1 MRILSPTAEPGKI
14 ARAEESRKWPRYALP
29 VSLVAALLLLPW
41 GITTFRGWREK
52 ASAIREID
60 ALNGMA
66 TSRYRFGRV
75 GRTPVEFG
83 PLESVYFLGPQLN
96 DRNLEVLRKVPEL
109 RILNLT
115 NTQVT
120 DDGLAILSE
129 FPNLNALSVANIDY
143 VNLIGPA
150 GARLNTVPQF
160 SGKGLAALRGLTKL
174 ESIQLIGPITTD
186 ADLMAVRELKS
197 LLFVDLK
204 DTSVT
209 DVGVAELK
217 NALPDCVIRQR

>member
-1 MRILSPTAEPGKI
+1 MRS
-14 ARAEESRKWPRYALP
+14 ARSMR
-29 VSLVAALLLLPW
+29 
-41 GITTFRGWREK
+41 
-52 ASAIREID
+52 
-60 ALNGMA
+60 LNGMA
-66 TSRYRFGRV
+66 SSRYRFRLGGLTEV
-75 GRTPVEFG
+75 QLG
-83 PLESVYFLGPQLN
+83 PLESVYFVGPQAN

-129 FPNLNALSVANIDY
+129 FPNLNALFIANIDH
-143 VNLIGPA
+143 VKLIGPA
-150 GARLNTVPQF
+150 RARLNTVPQI
-160 SGKGLAALRGLTKL
+160 SGKGLAALKGLTKL

-186 ADLMAVRELKS
+186 ADLLAVRELKS

-209 DVGVAELK
+209 DAGVAEFK
-217 NALPDCVIRQR
+217 KAQPNCVIRRR